1 VGVGGTVNVVVDSG
15 TATGERVQGTV
26 LHYSGDVD
34 LALVSVPVSP
44 GRSLKM
50 SMDELPRETQEVV
63 AVGFPLGSVRSLSE
77 GQTDPP
83 VSLRPGAITA
93 LHLTREGETLYIE
106 HNTNM
111 QTGSSGGALV
121 DDRGH
126 VVGVNVAMLR
136 EDQTTKLA
144 IPTVAVLNYL
154 EHWEQ
159 QPIDPAE
166 GRIPRKEAA
175 IQRELALPI
184 QKGQVR
190 DLAWTP
196 DGQAWVLDMTGSVSL
211 VGDEGSWETLAV
223 GTSNGAIA
231 VDDLNG
237 ELYRVESE
245 EGKVLRLREDEWQR
259 VGSGSFMQ
267 VAASS
272 GHLWALSTEGH
283 VFMFKGEAWEDL
295 GIGGMDEVVACGGQ
309 SMLLAGERVWG
320 VDADGGLAND
330 GQPLVTGLTQVTC
343 HRERAYAI
351 RADGSIVDVM
361 SGVVMEDATDNV
373 AIFATPQGVL
383 AQKVSGE
390 LWYLGPSFRFQV
402 RPPQ

>member
-1 VGVGGTVNVVVDSG
+1 MP
-15 TATGERVQGTV
+15 
-26 LHYSGDVD
+26 L
-34 LALVSVPVSP
+34 
-44 GRSLKM
+44 
-50 SMDELPRETQEVV
+50 ETQEVV

-77 GQTDPP
+77 GQEDPP

-121 DDRGH
+121 DDQGH

-144 IPTVAVLNYL
+144 IPASAVLNYL

-166 GRIPRKEAA
+166 GRIPQKEAA
-175 IQRELALPI
+175 VQRELALPI

-196 DGQAWVLDMTGSVSL
+196 DGQAWVLDVSGGVSL
-211 VGDEGSWETLAV
+211 VGAAGSWEPLAGGTL
-223 GTSNGAIA
+223 NGDIA
-231 VDDLNG
+231 VDDLSG

-245 EGKVLRLREDEWQR
+245 EGKVFRLYEGEWQR
-259 VGSGSFMQ
+259 VGTGFFMQ

-272 GHLWALSTEGH
+272 GRLWALSKEGH
-283 VFMFKGEAWEDL
+283 VFMLKGDVWEDL
-295 GIGGMDEVVACGGQ
+295 GIGGMEEVVACGGQ
-309 SMLLAGERVWG
+309 SMLRSGERVWG
-320 VDADGGLAND
+320 VEVDGVLANE
-330 GQPLVTGLTQVTC
+330 GEPLVTGLTQIAC

-351 RADGSIVDVM
+351 RDDGSVVDVM
-361 SGVVMEDATDNV
+361 SGLIVEERTDNV

-383 AQKVSGE
+383 TQKASGE
-390 LWYLGPSFRFQV
+390 LWYLEPSFRFQV
-402 RPPQ
+402 NPPQ